1 VSSRVE
7 SVITPDG
14 PFDLTVWL
22 PEAGHGPGILL
33 IQEIFGVSDYIQAVA
48 EDLAALGYVA
58 AAPDL
63 FWRLKPG
70 HNAEH
75 NEQGL
80 NESLALGAQFDAE
93 QGVADA
99 AAALDRLAGLPEVE
113 GGLGVIGFC
122 LGGTI
127 AFFLA
132 ARADLAAVVSFYG
145 SGVPDQTE
153 VLAQISAPIQF
164 HFGGS
169 DPYIP
174 RDQVARVEATTPRST
189 SRKTPATPSTTASP
203 PCSTSPRPPPA
214 PGTAPR
220 SSWPATSPCTRKPR
234 PPDPPYPAT
243 PPLPF
248 KDPDLAERAVVQPTA
263 HHCAAREPG
272 ICVKGPVT
280 RCVRTSPAAKQKAA
294 SPPSPGRRLVPRRW
308 SPGSSQAPDD
318 RWRRVAHG
326 HRRRR

>member
-1 VSSRVE
+1 MSSRVE

-14 PFDLTVWL
+14 PFDLTVWV
-22 PEAGHGPGILL
+22 PEAGQGPGILL

-48 EDLAALGYVA
+48 EDLAALGYVV

-113 GGLGVIGFC
+113 GGLGLIGFC

-132 ARADLAAVVSFYG
+132 ARAELAAVVSFYG

-153 VLAQISAPIQF
+153 VLTQISAPIQF

-174 RDQVARVEATTPRST
+174 RDQVARVEAAVQASDNAEIHVEEDAGHAFHN
-189 SRKTPATPSTTASP
+189 RKSPMFHNPEPAARAWHRTKE
-203 PCSTSPRPPPA
+203 CLPPPPPVHKKA
-214 PGTAPR
+214 PQPC
-220 SSWPATSPCTRKPR
+220 PA
-234 PPDPPYPAT
+234 
-243 PPLPF
+243 
-248 KDPDLAERAVVQPTA
+248 
-263 HHCAAREPG
+263 
-272 ICVKGPVT
+272 
-280 RCVRTSPAAKQKAA
+280 
-294 SPPSPGRRLVPRRW
+294 VPRRPAAHN
-308 SPGSSQAPDD
+308 SKKPIFSRTGSGPTP
-318 RWRRVAHG
+318 
-326 HRRRR
+326 